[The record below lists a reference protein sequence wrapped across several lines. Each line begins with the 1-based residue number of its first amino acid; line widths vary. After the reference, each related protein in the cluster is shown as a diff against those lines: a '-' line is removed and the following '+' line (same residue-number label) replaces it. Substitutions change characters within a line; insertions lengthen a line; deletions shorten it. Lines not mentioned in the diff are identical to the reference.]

1 MKVRLGD
8 LERLG
13 AWMDA
18 ALAAGFT
25 DVFDVS
31 FSQQVRL
38 REHARV
44 RAVADAREK
53 AGGLAAAFGGRLGPV
68 YSINSLNSMQTQ
80 GYGNTAL
87 DRIQVT
93 GSRSTTTAGASPR
106 KSPSTGARCTT
117 APSTSWSVSDTPPTD
132 WDGVAGCDHSSAP
145 SAGSIPLIDRSFPS
159 LPVTE

>member
-1 MKVRLGD
+1 VKVRLGD

-93 GSRSTTTAGASPR
+93 GSRIDSGRYLQPKIDFTERASAVFEI
-106 KSPSTGARCTT
+106 AR
-117 APSTSWSVSDTPPTD
+117 
-132 WDGVAGCDHSSAP
+132 
-145 SAGSIPLIDRSFPS
+145 
-159 LPVTE
+159 